1 MNALNG
7 TGKGGDIA
15 VAEGRWSGP
24 RRIALCL
31 LLFAA
36 GVLNGVAGWAGWP
49 HLRFGMA
56 RLNGFGG
63 LIVLGIPWIVFLL
76 TMTSRPFRK
85 AWIRIA
91 LLTVLIPVMLATIP
105 AALMG
110 WNLWLSNEP
119 IRSVEMGGYRIT
131 LYQLECG
138 VLCDFAVGVDQ
149 ERVLIPPLMLS
160 KRLYIFDEAVD
171 ATIEILGKNKLR
183 VKTLPYTEKN
193 PNVRVQVFQLKP
205 HFFF

>member
-1 MNALNG
+1 
-7 TGKGGDIA
+7 
-15 VAEGRWSGP
+15 
-24 RRIALCL
+24 
-31 LLFAA
+31 
-36 GVLNGVAGWAGWP
+36 
-49 HLRFGMA
+49 
-56 RLNGFGG
+56 
-63 LIVLGIPWIVFLL
+63 
-76 TMTSRPFRK
+76 MTSRPFRK